1 MVDRI
6 SEIVRLQKAFDAPA
20 AEASVI
26 KWREAWLIWEEKNL
40 NGGKTFQAI
49 SDAIQEHG
57 GKGSSLGYL
66 SRMERCWRSMIEH
79 GMDGWKPEQL
89 PDFNETYRSEE
100 IQEGSP
106 DRKRRQ
112 SRAGAD
118 TPDDHTA
125 HGIIMGMATMV
136 GNPAVYAP
144 LVSDEDWAILA
155 ELPDQIRLFFR
166 HSGQ

>member
-1 MVDRI
+1 MADRI

-40 NGGKTFQAI
+40 SNKTFQAI
-49 SDAIQEHG
+49 SDAIKEQG

-79 GMDGWKPEQL
+79 GMDGWAPEQL
-89 PDFNETYRSEE
+89 PDFNDTYRSEE

-106 DRKRRQ
+106 DRKRRAG
-112 SRAGAD
+112 RAGGEQ
-118 TPDDHTA
+118 PDDHTA
-125 HGIIMGMATMV
+125 HGIIMGMATLA
-136 GNPAVYAP
+136 GNPGTYAP
-144 LVSDEDWAILA
+144 LISDEDWAILA
-155 ELPDQIRLFFR
+155 ELPDQIRLFLR
-166 HSGQ
+166 HSAD